1 MKSTVTIWFRG
12 KPPTRSWE
20 LMAIRTLCTDIC
32 DQKED
37 AGGFVYKDCK
47 QLTKKTFLVQL
58 KTEVWYL
65 VNELKRIQTAL
76 QSQRTALDAATAK
89 NGLQS

>member
-37 AGGFVYKDCK
+37 AGGFVCKDWK
-47 QLTKKTFLVQL
+47 QLIKNTFLAQ
-58 KTEVWYL
+58 
-65 VNELKRIQTAL
+65 
-76 QSQRTALDAATAK
+76 AK
-89 NGLQS
+89 NGLRS